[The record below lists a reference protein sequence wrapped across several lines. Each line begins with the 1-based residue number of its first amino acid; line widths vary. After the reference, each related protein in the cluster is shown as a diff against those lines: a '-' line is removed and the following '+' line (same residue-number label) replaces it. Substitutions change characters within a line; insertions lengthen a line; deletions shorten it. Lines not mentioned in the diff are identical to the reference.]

1 MNETLTFRGDKNL
14 GFKNASLVR
23 RKDRSHVN
31 SSVTII
37 FAGHATLLL
46 RPFSLYVAHST
57 ISTSNHI
64 RPPPPYN
71 PPSNIPSSPNTSLKM
86 PSDIPMSSFK
96 FDPESSTGGPPPQLK
111 RVWTAHI
118 PPIRSQYKPIY
129 GWQLAFAIF
138 ALQFANMMTFVD
150 SMATPMLMA
159 TLSKDLN
166 AASTIV

>member
-1 MNETLTFRGDKNL
+1 
-14 GFKNASLVR
+14 
-23 RKDRSHVN
+23 
-31 SSVTII
+31 
-37 FAGHATLLL
+37 
-46 RPFSLYVAHST
+46 
-57 ISTSNHI
+57 
-64 RPPPPYN
+64 
-71 PPSNIPSSPNTSLKM
+71 M

-96 FDPESSTGGPPPQLK
+96 FDPESSAGPPPQLK